1 MKITEIRVILT
12 CPDGRNFVLVKV
24 FTDEGPCGVGEGTL
38 NGNEPVVAKAIE
50 HMAPLLIGMDP
61 RNIEDIWQFVYHW
74 PYFRGGPV
82 YAAAAG
88 AIDLALWDLSGKLTG
103 RPVYQLLGGRCRR
116 GAMVYR
122 HASGRDAAEAADDAR
137 KFIAEGVKV
146 VRVQQ
151 GPYGGAGTLRK
162 EPPARDGLPPVE
174 IFEPAPYLKAI
185 VPFIAAVRAE
195 LGDDVHLCHD
205 VHERLTP
212 AEAARLAR
220 ELEPYHLFFLED
232 CLRPENLDGLRLVRA
247 ASSTPLAM
255 GELFNSRSQAMPLI
269 AGRLIDYIRIAPL
282 HVGGLTEARKIAS
295 LAEFHEVKTA
305 FHGAHD
311 LGVIGQAAAVHLDLA
326 IPNFGVQEW
335 VDFHAMEQVC
345 EVLPAPCRVEDGYAL
360 PNELPGLGIEID
372 EAAAARFPYKPAYMP
387 LIRRQD
393 GTMFVY

>member
-12 CPDGRNFVLVKV
+12 CPNGRNFVLVKV
-24 FTDEGPCGVGEGTL
+24 FTDEGLYGVGEGTL

-50 HMAPLLIGMDP
+50 HMSPLLIGMDP

-82 YAAAAG
+82 YAAALG
-88 AIDLALWDLSGKLTG
+88 AIDLALWDLSGKISG

-122 HASGRDAAEAADDAR
+122 HASGRDAAEAVDQAR
-137 KFIAEGVKV
+137 KFIAEGAKV
-146 VRVQQ
+146 VRVQP
-151 GPYGGAGTLRK
+151 GPYGGAGTLRT
-162 EPPARDGLPPVE
+162 EAPARDGIPPVE
-174 IFEPAPYLKAI
+174 IFEPHMYLNAV

-212 AEAARLAR
+212 AEAARLAK

-232 CLRPENLDGLRLVRA
+232 CLRPENLEGFKLIRQ

-255 GELFNSRSQAMPLI
+255 GEVFHSRSQAMPLI
-269 AGRLIDYIRIAPL
+269 TGQLIDYIRVAPL
-282 HVGGLTEARKIAS
+282 HVGGLTEARKIAA
-295 LAEFHEVKTA
+295 LAEFHQVKTA

-335 VDFHAMEQVC
+335 ADFHAMEQIC
-345 EVLPAPCRVEDGYAL
+345 EVLPTPCRVEDGYAV
-360 PNELPGLGIEID
+360 PNELPGLGVDID
-372 EAAAARFPYKPAYMP
+372 ESAAAKYPYRPAYMP
-387 LIRRQD
+387 LVRRED